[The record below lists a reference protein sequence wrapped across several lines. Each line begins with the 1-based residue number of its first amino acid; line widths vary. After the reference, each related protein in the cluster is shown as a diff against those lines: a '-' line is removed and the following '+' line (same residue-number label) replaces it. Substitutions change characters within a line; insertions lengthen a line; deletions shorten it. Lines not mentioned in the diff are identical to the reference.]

1 MALPEEPEGK
11 FVERIVQRDERAFS
25 ELVRT
30 YERNVVGLIA
40 RMLGSQAEAEEVAQE
55 VFIQVFKAIGSF
67 RGESKLS
74 TWIYRIAVNHCKNR
88 SKYLKVR
95 HAGEQDELEAVAERV
110 AGVCLA
116 NPRIRCVCVR
126 VAKSGAVAAAAE
138 VAVRITRSQDGS
150 LR

>member
-1 MALPEEPEGK
+1 MHT
-11 FVERIVQRDERAFS
+11 D
-25 ELVRT
+25 
-30 YERNVVGLIA
+30 
-40 RMLGSQAEAEEVAQE
+40 
-55 VFIQVFKAIGSF
+55 
-67 RGESKLS
+67 KLS
-74 TWIYRIAVNHCKNR
+74 DDCVEVRGLDVPARVGVLPHEKAEPR
-88 SKYLKVR
+88 SLVLDLDLWVGTLRVAGVSDRLEDTVDYAALCETVR
-95 HAGEQDELEAVAERV
+95 RACAERHFMLIEAVAERV